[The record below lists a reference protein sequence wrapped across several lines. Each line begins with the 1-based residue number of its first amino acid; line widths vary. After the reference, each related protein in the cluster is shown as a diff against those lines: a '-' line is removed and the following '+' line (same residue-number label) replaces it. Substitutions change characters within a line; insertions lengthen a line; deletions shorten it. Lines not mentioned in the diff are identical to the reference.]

1 MNTTIK
7 TAIFI
12 GLFLLLLKPMKSNA
26 EAIIK
31 ALEGK
36 KLKSYLDSVGVW
48 TIGYGS
54 IYHYDL
60 NRPIKRGDQIT
71 EEKALEWLRK
81 EIKDKTKAIKQL
93 LLVPVNQNQL
103 DALTSLVYNI
113 GISAFKKSTLL
124 KMLNQ
129 NADKIS
135 IADQFLR
142 WNKGKVNGKLQVIDG
157 LTNRRKLER
166 ELFLK

>member
-1 MNTTIK
+1 MKTAIK
-7 TAIFI
+7 TAVFV

-31 ALEGK
+31 AFEGK
-36 KLKSYLDSVGVW
+36 KLKSYKDSVGIW

-60 NRPIKRGDQIT
+60 KRPIQRGDQIT
-71 EEKALEWLRK
+71 EEKALEWLKK
-81 EIKDKTKAIKQL
+81 EIKDKTKSIKQL
-93 LLVPVNQNQL
+93 LVVPVNQNQL
-103 DALTSLVYNI
+103 DSLTSLVYNI

-124 KMLNQ
+124 KLLNQ
-129 NADKIS
+129 GANKIDV
-135 IADQFLR
+135 ANQFLR
-142 WNKGKVNGKLQVIDG
+142 WNKGRVNGKLQVIDG

>member
-7 TAIFI
+7 TALFV
-12 GLFLLLLKPMKSNA
+12 GLFLILFGTMKSNA

-31 ALEGK
+31 AFEGK
-36 KLKSYLDSVGVW
+36 KLKAYKDSVGIW
-48 TIGYGS
+48 TIGFGS

-60 NRPIKRGDQIT
+60 KRPIQRGDVIT
-71 EEKALEWLRK
+71 EEKAIEWLQK
-81 EIKDKTKAIKQL
+81 EIKDKTRSIKQFIT
-93 LLVPVNQNQL
+93 VPINKNQL
-103 DALTSLVYNI
+103 DALISLVYNI
-113 GISAFKKSTLL
+113 GLSAFKKSTLL
-124 KMLNQ
+124 KLLNQ

-135 IADQFLR
+135 VADQFLR
-142 WNKGKVNGKLQVIDG
+142 WNKGRINGKLVTIPG